1 MLLPLP
7 YDPQVSAILLSQSK
21 DLTHPGNEAVLPRR
35 HLARVWGKV
44 LVVAVV
50 LQVRLARMEAEML
63 AWMMVVPMTPAH
75 NNLEVK
81 YQY

>member
-1 MLLPLP
+1 M
-7 YDPQVSAILLSQSK
+7 
-21 DLTHPGNEAVLPRR
+21 
-35 HLARVWGKV
+35 WGKV